1 MTGNTTP
8 NADDVV
14 ILAGARTPQG
24 KMLGQLADLTSV
36 DLGAHAV
43 RAAVERA
50 GIKPE
55 DVGRVVLGQVI
66 LAGAGQNPARQTAI
80 KAGLPWTVPAE
91 IVAKVCLS
99 GLDAVI
105 HAARMIR
112 LGEVDVVVAGGQES
126 MTNAPHIA
134 RGVRKGKSYGALKLE
149 DALELDGLV
158 DSYDCVSMGTLTD
171 GPNADLGIS
180 RADQDEVAALSH
192 QRAAKA
198 QADGILAEEIAP
210 IEIPQRKGDPI
221 VVDADQGI
229 RPDTTVE
236 SLSLELDG
244 LVDSYDCVSMGTLT
258 DGPNADLGISRADQD
273 EVAALSHQRAAKAQA
288 DGILAEEIAPIE
300 IPQRKGDPIVVD
312 ADQGIRPDTTVESL
326 SKLRAVFMKEGGTIT
341 AGNSSPISDGAA
353 ALVLARR
360 GWAEERGLDYLA
372 VVGKAGQTAGPD
384 NSLHAQ
390 PSDSLAEALRL
401 AGWEASDL
409 DFIEINEAFGAV
421 AVKSLRDLDYPL
433 EKCNIHGGAIA
444 LGHPIGCSGARL
456 ALTAAMELARRG
468 SGKAGVSLCGGG
480 GQGDALLLYRD

>member
-24 KMLGQLADLTSV
+24 KMLGQLASMTSV

-50 GIKPE
+50 GIQPE

-80 KAGLPWTVPAE
+80 KAGLPWTTPAE
-91 IVAKVCLS
+91 IVSKVCLS

-112 LGEVDVVVAGGQES
+112 LCEVDVVVAGGQES

-134 RGVRKGKSYGALKLE
+134 HGVRKGKSYGSLKLE
-149 DALELDGLV
+149 D
-158 DSYDCVSMGTLTD
+158 
-171 GPNADLGIS
+171 
-180 RADQDEVAALSH
+180 
-192 QRAAKA
+192 
-198 QADGILAEEIAP
+198 
-210 IEIPQRKGDPI
+210 
-221 VVDADQGI
+221 
-229 RPDTTVE
+229 
-236 SLSLELDG
+236 SLELDG

-258 DGPNADLGISRADQD
+258 DGPNADLGISRTDQD

-288 DGILAEEIAPIE
+288 DGIFAQEIAPIE
-300 IPQRKGDPIVVD
+300 IPQRKGDPVVVD

-326 SKLRAVFMKEGGTIT
+326 SKLRAAFLKDNGTIT

-384 NSLHAQ
+384 NGLHAQ

-456 ALTAAMELARRG
+456 ALTAAMELSRRG